1 MAHSRKI
8 VIGGN
13 WKMNLLS
20 SQIQSYAEELLN
32 NISNDGKADVI
43 IAPPFVM
50 LQEAI
55 RCFKN
60 TGVFVAAQN
69 VSEYDSGAYTGEV
82 SASQLYDLG
91 VTHVLAGHSERR
103 HIFGETDFS
112 VNAKVLQILKNSMRP
127 ILCVGET
134 LSARE
139 NGQTENVIAAQL
151 KEGLK
156 GVSPQEISRVI
167 VAYEP
172 VWAIGTGNTATVS
185 QAEDV
190 CAFIRSILTGL
201 YGEKADPVP
210 IIYGGSM
217 NAENA
222 EELIGA
228 PNIDGGLIGGAS
240 LIPQS
245 FARIINTAKTS
256 I

>member
-32 NISNDGKADVI
+32 NITNDGKADVI
-43 IAPPFVM
+43 VAPPFVM
-50 LQEAI
+50 LPEAI

-60 TGVFVAAQN
+60 TGVYVAAQD

-82 SASQLYDLG
+82 SASQLCDLG
-91 VTHVLAGHSERR
+91 VTHILAGHSERR
-103 HIFGETDFS
+103 HIFGETDAA
-112 VNAKVLQILKNSMRP
+112 VNAKVLQTLKYSMQP

-134 LSARE
+134 LTSRE
-139 NGQTENVIAAQL
+139 NGLTEGVIAEQL
-151 KEGLK
+151 KAGLS
-156 GVSPQEISRVI
+156 GVSPDEISRVI
-167 VAYEP
+167 IAYEP

-185 QAEDV
+185 QAEEV
-190 CAFIRSILTGL
+190 CAFIRSILNGL
-201 YGEKADPVP
+201 YGDKAASVPV
-210 IIYGGSM
+210 IYGGSM
-217 NAENA
+217 NAGNT
-222 EELIGA
+222 EELMGA
-228 PNIDGGLIGGAS
+228 PSIDGGLIGGAS
-240 LIPQS
+240 LVPES